1 MEKIINLDIPHVG
14 EHIFASIN
22 TPDLVKF
29 LEVSEAWKAL
39 AENVLL
45 KRWKGKMFEA
55 CEKGETKVVQL
66 LLENLTSEENG
77 LNTKNE
83 VGMTAFIIA
92 CAIGHKDVVKLLLD
106 HSESNIDLN
115 ATINGW
121 PAFMAACYHGDTDV
135 VQLLLDHSDRI
146 DLNAKDVRNGGT
158 AFFKACYSGFI
169 GNVQFWLTL

>member
-29 LEVSEAWKAL
+29 LEVSETWKAL

-66 LLENLTSEENG
+66 LLENLTSEENEIPFLFLG
-77 LNTKNE
+77 RLLGNKGCVSSPYSPVASPKSLNL
-83 VGMTAFIIA
+83 I
-92 CAIGHKDVVKLLLD
+92 L
-106 HSESNIDLN
+106 S
-115 ATINGW
+115 
-121 PAFMAACYHGDTDV
+121 
-135 VQLLLDHSDRI
+135 R
-146 DLNAKDVRNGGT
+146 RN
-158 AFFKACYSGFI
+158 F
-169 GNVQFWLTL
+169 

>member
-55 CEKGETKVVQL
+55 CKKGETKVVQL

-92 CAIGHKDVVKLLLD
+92 CAIGQHL
-106 HSESNIDLN
+106 
-115 ATINGW
+115 
-121 PAFMAACYHGDTDV
+121 C
-135 VQLLLDHSDRI
+135 
-146 DLNAKDVRNGGT
+146 VRLCKQSSMQS
-158 AFFKACYSGFI
+158 FQIY
-169 GNVQFWLTL
+169 L